1 MKQKVLRFKD
11 VKWACFELEG
21 KTFILPYK
29 SADNQS
35 IIKLPDF
42 KKIEHNYEY
51 DEDFFFLNEHLQFVR
66 IYNPNTAFNQI
77 MENSYFDELPKSWR
91 ILISK
96 SNPSENYFSDEEV
109 LDILNEPIGN
119 SKQLIQ
125 LSDKIMRAYINEIAL
140 EKAKIEKAEKLQT
153 TELQVI
159 KMERMIH
166 PTESSID
173 IYKRIHGIKSMP
185 TSKVFPI
192 SPASKVSEN
201 SQKLLKELYQKH
213 FNRDYDTDYYSKG

>member
-11 VKWACFELEG
+11 IKWACFELEG

-29 SADNQS
+29 TTDNQL

-51 DEDFFFLNEHLQFVR
+51 DEDFFFLNKHLQFVR
-66 IYNPNTAFNQI
+66 IYNPSTAFKHI

-96 SNPSENYFSDEEV
+96 SNPNENYFSDEEI
-109 LDILNEPIGN
+109 LKILNEPIGN
-119 SKQLIQ
+119 SKQLTQ
-125 LSDKIMRAYINEIAL
+125 LSEKIMRAYINEIAL
-140 EKAKIEKAEKLQT
+140 EKAKIENAEKT
-153 TELQVI
+153 KNAELEVI
-159 KMERMIH
+159 RMERMIH

-173 IYKRIHGIKSMP
+173 IYKRIHGINLPPS
-185 TSKVFPI
+185 SRVFSTP
-192 SPASKVSEN
+192 SDPKVSET

-213 FNRDYDTDYYSKG
+213 FNRDYDTDYYTK